1 MSINYTTVD
10 EASVDEQ
17 TGEYQTTVDEWASET
32 ADEWAVEEE
41 VELRAS
47 VKQDAQ
53 AKVDYAD
60 DREIEGRLFGQTLA
74 AQERLE
80 AREWEVE
87 RTHERRDR
95 GRYSMREEQTR
106 IMVGAGSENRR
117 RGFERR
123 AASVDPRCDPDAP
136 DPRAQLNREELAMV
150 NEQAKRLE
158 AKLEGW
164 SRAAISRRLA
174 ERVVDGCGVLGAV
187 VGVFEELEQAA
198 GTVIPIA
205 AVEEVDRGEV
215 CIEGTITQLWEPN
228 SSKIQQVG
236 LIEDESGK
244 TKFTIW
250 AASNVKMVREGET
263 VRFRSVAKN
272 WYQGRVSVALTGWS
286 CVERIRQDE
295 ASE

>member
-1 MSINYTTVD
+1 MSTNYTTID

-17 TGEYQTTVDEWASET
+17 TDEYQTTVDEWSSET
-32 ADEWAVEEE
+32 ADEWVVEEE
-41 VELRAS
+41 VELRAN
-47 VKQDAQ
+47 VEQDVQ
-53 AKVDYAD
+53 ATVDYAD

-87 RTHERRDR
+87 RTHERWDR

-106 IMVGAGSENRR
+106 IVVGEGSEQRR
-117 RGFERR
+117 RAFERR

-136 DPRAQLNREELAMV
+136 DSRARLSKEELAMV
-150 NEQAKRLE
+150 NKQARRVE
-158 AKLEGW
+158 AKLDGW

-187 VGVFEELEQAA
+187 VGMFEELERAA

-215 CIEGTITQLWEPN
+215 CIEGTITQLWDAESPAI
-228 SSKIQQVG
+228 SQVG
-236 LIEDESGK
+236 LIEDDSGR
-244 TKFTIW
+244 TKFTVW
-250 AASNVKMVREGET
+250 MQSDLPLVMEGEQ
-263 VRFRSVAKN
+263 VVMRNAAKN
-272 WYQGRVSVALTGWS
+272 WYQGRCSVALTGWS
-286 CVERIRQDE
+286 RLTFPER
-295 ASE
+295 SMK